1 MKTNEIRRRFIDFF
15 AQKHGHTEIPS
26 GSIIPENDPT
36 VLFTTAGMHPL
47 VPYLMGEPHPEGNK
61 LVNSQK
67 CLRTDDIDEVGD
79 TTHCTFFEMLGNWSL
94 GDYFK
99 EEAIKMSYEFL
110 TTPIENGGL
119 GLDPDRLSVSCFAGD
134 DDAPKDEE
142 AAKVWEELGF
152 VRAENADPG
161 QKRLIYF
168 FGKKDNWWGPAG
180 QTGPCGPD
188 TEMFYDVIGGDIP
201 EGDNP
206 STNGERFVEIWND
219 VFMQY
224 FKKEDGSYEPLKQ
237 KNVDTGM
244 GLERIAA
251 IMQGVKSHYETDHF
265 IGMKNKIAELST
277 GEKSGT
283 DEEQEAFIRIICD
296 HIRAATF
303 ILGDPWGVYPSNKDQ
318 GYILRRLIRRAI
330 RKGKQL
336 GIDAHFTHE
345 LAQIVIDQYG
355 DVYPELTSN
364 QEKIME
370 ELQKEE
376 KKFQRTIDKGLR
388 EMLKIW
394 NEDECSKEFTIV
406 DGEKAFFVYETYG
419 FPLEMIE
426 EELTK
431 MGYTIDLEKFRETFH
446 AAMTKHQEK
455 SRAGAEQKFHGGL
468 ADHSVECT
476 KLHTATHLLHQAL
489 KNVLSPEVE
498 QKGSNITQERL
509 RFDFNWPE
517 KLTDE
522 QVKQLEDMVN
532 EQIEKDVPIYYEV
545 VTVPE
550 AREKGAI
557 GVFPERYDVNVKV
570 YKMGDFSYEICG
582 GPHVIHTG
590 SLGKFKIT
598 KQESIGAGLRRVK
611 AIVEGGP
618 AEVEYAGEKK

>member
-1 MKTNEIRRRFIDFF
+1 
-15 AQKHGHTEIPS
+15 
-26 GSIIPENDPT
+26 
-36 VLFTTAGMHPL
+36 
-47 VPYLMGEPHPEGNK
+47 
-61 LVNSQK
+61 
-67 CLRTDDIDEVGD
+67 
-79 TTHCTFFEMLGNWSL
+79 
-94 GDYFK
+94 
-99 EEAIKMSYEFL
+99 
-110 TTPIENGGL
+110 
-119 GLDPDRLSVSCFAGD
+119 
-134 DDAPKDEE
+134 
-142 AAKVWEELGF
+142 
-152 VRAENADPG
+152 
-161 QKRLIYF
+161 
-168 FGKKDNWWGPAG
+168 
-180 QTGPCGPD
+180 
-188 TEMFYDVIGGDIP
+188 
-201 EGDNP
+201 
-206 STNGERFVEIWND
+206 
-219 VFMQY
+219 
-224 FKKEDGSYEPLKQ
+224 
-237 KNVDTGM
+237 
-244 GLERIAA
+244 
-251 IMQGVKSHYETDHF
+251 MQGVSSHYETDHF
-265 IGMKNKIAELST
+265 IVMKDKIAALST
-277 GEKSGT
+277 GEKSG
-283 DEEQEAFIRIICD
+283 DEADQVAAERIICD

-303 ILGDPWGVYPSNKDQ
+303 ILGDPWGVNPSNKDQ

-336 GIDAHFTHE
+336 GIDEHFTHE
-345 LAQIVIDQYG
+345 LAEIVIDQYG
-355 DVYPELTSN
+355 DVYPELASN
-364 QEKIME
+364 KERILE

-431 MGYTIDLEKFRETFH
+431 MGYTIDLEKFRETFN

-517 KLTDE
+517 KLSEE

-532 EQIEKDVPIYYEV
+532 EQIEKDVPVYFEV

-557 GVFPERYDVNVKV
+557 GVFPDRYDVNVKV

-598 KQESIGAGLRRVK
+598 KQESIGAGMRRVK

-618 AEVEYAGEKK
+618 AEVEYAKERE